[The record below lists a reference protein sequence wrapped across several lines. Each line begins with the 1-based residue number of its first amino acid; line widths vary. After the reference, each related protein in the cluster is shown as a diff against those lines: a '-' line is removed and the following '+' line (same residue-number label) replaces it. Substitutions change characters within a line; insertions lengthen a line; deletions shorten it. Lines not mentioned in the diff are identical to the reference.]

1 MGVWR
6 HDGARTAQR
15 LRPNLV
21 MTSVAKPPGSGGRGE
36 AQPGPPSLLRLD
48 GPPTATADSSIV
60 ALRALIV
67 TLPRPVLWPL
77 MVMIL
82 MALIGGGTALAA
94 DTMTLHIP
102 SKKVTLPSGLTVVLS
117 PKDKLPIVSVSL
129 RFKVGSVSDPEQK
142 AGLADMTARL
152 LDKGTAKRTAT
163 AIAEELDFLGARFDA
178 SAGGTGSTV
187 SLSLLAK
194 DVERGLDLYADILQ
208 GSRFEMAEF
217 ERERMR
223 MLSQI
228 QQRRVNPRQVVSE
241 VFREL
246 LYADHPLHRP
256 ISGYAS
262 TVSQITR
269 DDVLAFYQR
278 FYVPNNAI
286 LVMVG
291 DFSAERM
298 LELIEGALGGW
309 QARPLDPISLPH
321 PLPTKEKEVGL
332 VDMDVNQSYVQYGH
346 LSVRRADPEF
356 AAIRAMNYIL
366 GGGGF
371 VSRLTRSIREEQGLA
386 YSVHSDYV
394 GGSQF
399 PGFFYA
405 ALQTKIDTTSQA
417 IKSLFTVIDSMKQA
431 PVTSDEMTDMKL
443 YYAGSLPRR
452 AESYGQV
459 AGLLLD
465 REFFG
470 LPDGYWESEIQQIQ
484 QLTPQDIQR
493 LAQRYLDTDNFVL
506 ALVSKREQLELAGTP
521 IPIEAIRHMSL
532 P

>member
-1 MGVWR
+1 MGVMTDEGA
-6 HDGARTAQR
+6 DGHSAVSLTSRARQ
-15 LRPNLV
+15 LV
-21 MTSVAKPPGSGGRGE
+21 LCF
-36 AQPGPPSLLRLD
+36 SL
-48 GPPTATADSSIV
+48 
-60 ALRALIV
+60 V
-67 TLPRPVLWPL
+67 TVFLASNGVGAAP
-77 MVMIL
+77 
-82 MALIGGGTALAA
+82 AA
-94 DTMTLHIP
+94 DTMVLHIP
-102 SKKVTLPSGLTVVLS
+102 SQTMTLPNGLTVVVS
-117 PKDKLPIVSVSL
+117 PRDKLPVAAISI
-129 RFKVGSVSDPEQK
+129 RFKVGSAYDPEDK

-152 LDKGTAKRTAT
+152 LDKGTTTRTAT
-163 AIAEELDFLGARFDA
+163 AIAEELDFLGARLEA

-194 DVERGLDLYADILQ
+194 DIDRGLPLLVDILQ
-208 GSRFEMAEF
+208 DSHFETAELD
-217 ERERMR
+217 RERLR

-241 VFREL
+241 VFREE
-246 LYADHPLHRP
+246 LYGDHPLHRP

-291 DFSAERM
+291 DFSAARM
-298 LELIEGALGGW
+298 LALIEQALGGW
-309 QARPLDPISLPH
+309 QARPLEQTALPQ
-321 PLPTKEKEVGL
+321 PAPTRGKAVRI
-332 VDMDVNQSYVQYGH
+332 VDMDVNQSYVQFGY

-356 AAIRAMNYIL
+356 ADIRAMNYIL

-386 YSVHSDYV
+386 YSVFSDFV

-405 ALQTKIDTTSQA
+405 GLQTKIDTTSQA
-417 IKSLFTVIDSMKQA
+417 LKSLFAVIEGMRQA
-431 PVTSDEMTDMKL
+431 PVSVDELTDMKL
-443 YYAGSLPRR
+443 YYEGSLPRR

-470 LPDGYWESEIQQIQ
+470 LPDGLLGVRDSADPGVDPSEDS
-484 QLTPQDIQR
+484 T
-493 LAQRYLDTDNFVL
+493 T
-506 ALVSKREQLELAGTP
+506 GTT
-521 IPIEAIRHMSL
+521 SSGY
-532 P
+532 

>member
-1 MGVWR
+1 M
-6 HDGARTAQR
+6 ARPR
-15 LRPNLV
+15 
-21 MTSVAKPPGSGGRGE
+21 
-36 AQPGPPSLLRLD
+36 PPSLLRP
-48 GPPTATADSSIV
+48 GCSATAAADGFIV
-60 ALRALIV
+60 ALHAMIAM
-67 TLPRPVLWPL
+67 LPRPVLRHL
-77 MVMIL
+77 IVAIL
-82 MALIGGGTALAA
+82 MALTGGGTALAA

-102 SKKVTLPSGLTVVLS
+102 SKKVTLPNGMTVVVS
-117 PKDKLPIVSVSL
+117 PKDKLPLVSISL
-129 RFKVGSVSDPEQK
+129 RFKVGSVYDPEEK

-152 LDKGTAKRTAT
+152 LDKGTAKRPAT
-163 AIAEELDFLGARFDA
+163 AIAEELDFLGARLDA

-208 GSRFEMAEF
+208 GPRFETAEF
-217 ERERMR
+217 ERERTR

-241 VFREL
+241 GFREV

-291 DFSAERM
+291 DFSEARM

-309 QARPLDPISLPH
+309 HARPLDQISLPQ
-321 PLPTKEKEVGL
+321 PLPTKGKEVRIM
-332 VDMDVNQSYVQYGH
+332 DMDVNQSYVQYGH

-431 PVTSDEMTDMKL
+431 PVTPDELTDMKL

-484 QLTPQDIQR
+484 QLTAQDIQR
-493 LAQRYLDTDNFVL
+493 LAQRYLDTDNFVM
-506 ALVSKREQLELAGTP
+506 ALVSKREQLELAGIP
-521 IPIEAIRHMSL
+521 IPIEAIRDMS
-532 P
+532 PP

>member
-6 HDGARTAQR
+6 HDGA
-15 LRPNLV
+15 
-21 MTSVAKPPGSGGRGE
+21 
-36 AQPGPPSLLRLD
+36 
-48 GPPTATADSSIV
+48 
-60 ALRALIV
+60 LRAMIAM
-67 TLPRPVLWPL
+67 LPRPVLWCL
-77 MVMIL
+77 TVVIL
-82 MALIGGGTALAA
+82 IALTGGGAPLAA
-94 DTMTLHIP
+94 EIMTLPIP
-102 SKKVTLPSGLTVVLS
+102 SKKVILPNGLTVVVS
-117 PKDKLPIVSVSL
+117 AKDKLPIASISV
-129 RFKVGSVSDPEQK
+129 RFKVGSVYDPEEK

-152 LDKGTAKRTAT
+152 LDDGTAKRPAV

-194 DVERGLDLYADILQ
+194 DVERGLDLFADILQ
-208 GSRFEMAEF
+208 GSRFETDEF
-217 ERERMR
+217 ERERTR

-241 VFREL
+241 VFREV

-291 DFSAERM
+291 NFSEARM

-309 QARPLDPISLPH
+309 HARPLDQM
-321 PLPTKEKEVGL
+321 PLPQPSPTKGKSVRI
-332 VDMDVNQSYVQYGH
+332 VDMDVNQSYVQFGH

-356 AAIRAMNYIL
+356 AVIRAMNYIL

-386 YSVHSDYV
+386 YSVHSDNV

-405 ALQTKIDTTSQA
+405 GLQTKIDTTSQA
-417 IKSLFTVIDSMKQA
+417 LKSLLTVIDSMKQA
-431 PVTSDEMTDMKL
+431 PVTADELTDMKL
-443 YYAGSLPRR
+443 YYEGSLPRR

-459 AGLLLD
+459 AGLLID

-470 LPDGYWESEIQQIQ
+470 LPDGYWESEIRQIQ
-484 QLTPQDIQR
+484 QLTSQDIQQ
-493 LAQRYLDTDNFVL
+493 LAQRHLDTDNFVL

-521 IPIEAIRHMSL
+521 IPIEAIRYV
-532 P
+532 PAP